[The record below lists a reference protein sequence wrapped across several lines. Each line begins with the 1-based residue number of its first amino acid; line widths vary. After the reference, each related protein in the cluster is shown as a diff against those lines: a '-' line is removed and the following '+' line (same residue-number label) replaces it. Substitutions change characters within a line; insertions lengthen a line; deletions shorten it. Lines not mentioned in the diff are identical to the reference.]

1 MRRGAAPI
9 PAAIQSRG
17 TAATLP
23 WLAAVLALAA
33 PAVARYDNGPPIEIR
48 RISSAI
54 SVDGDLSDPGW
65 LEATP
70 VDSWWETNP
79 GDNLEPKVKNRA
91 RLAYDGE
98 FLYAAFEFED
108 PEPGAIRAP
117 LGDRDVVPSYTD
129 YAGVILDPRGDGK
142 TAQMF
147 LANARGIQYDAITSD
162 ATGEDSAPDFYWE
175 AAGELVPGGWRLELR
190 IPFSSIRYVDPDPDH
205 WGILLYRNQPRE
217 YRYQYFSSRLPR
229 ERNCFVCNVRDLT
242 GIRELPDGGHWVVAP
257 YATAGQGQTAEG
269 GPGGRLETGDGEL
282 DGGVDLKW
290 LPNPDTVIDATIN
303 PDFSQIEL
311 DTAQIT
317 ANERFALFLPEKRPF
332 FLESVDLFTT
342 SIQAVYTRTF
352 ASPKWGARATGAGE
366 KVKYTL
372 LAGEDRGGGSVII
385 PGSESSSLALQ
396 DFSSWVTIGRVRR
409 EIGSS
414 FVSFLYSGREIEEGG
429 GYNRVAGP
437 DFEWRPTE
445 QDTVVG
451 QLLWSASET
460 PVRPDLAEEWDGRS
474 LAGHAAELWWQR
486 ATGVWDLFLGARDLS
501 DEFRAD
507 NGFVPQVGYRRGSF
521 EVGRTWRP
529 EERAVRRLRLFTFGE
544 HQADTDGRL
553 LYRAVTSGFGLDA
566 PLNTFLRLELGADDV
581 RAGDQVFRRYQVR
594 PTVEIKP
601 GGFFSRIYLYGVLGD
616 ETDFANDRPATGGTV
631 ELEADLRAGDHLLLS
646 LGASRRWLDVDAEGH
661 SGARLLTAQVE
672 SVKAVWTFDART
684 WLRLIGQYAET
695 ERDPTLYTDPVDA
708 KTAGFAGS
716 LVFAYKLNWQTVLY
730 VGVSDDRALDEQA
743 NLAPSQRQAFLKI
756 SYAFRG

>member
-1 MRRGAAPI
+1 MPEAVPSRSPVHLRAWSAVALALVVAAPGGAA
-9 PAAIQSRG
+9 RF
-17 TAATLP
+17 
-23 WLAAVLALAA
+23 
-33 PAVARYDNGPPIEIR
+33 DNGPAIEIR
-48 RISSAI
+48 RISAPI
-54 SVDGDLSDPGW
+54 EVDGDLSDPGW
-65 LEATP
+65 QEATP

-147 LANARGIQYDAITSD
+147 LANARGIQYDALTSD
-162 ATGEDSAPDFYWE
+162 ASGEDSAPDFYWE
-175 AAGELVPGGWRLELR
+175 AAGRMVEGGWRLEMR
-190 IPFSSIRYVDPDPDH
+190 IPFSSIRYVDPNPDH

-217 YRYQYFSSRLPR
+217 YRYQYFTSRLPR

-242 GIRELPDGGHWVVAP
+242 GMSELPSGGHWVLAP
-257 YATAGQGQTAEG
+257 YATAGQGQEAAG
-269 GPGGRLETGDGEL
+269 GAGGELETGDAEV
-282 DGGVDLKW
+282 DGGVDFKW
-290 LPNPDTVIDATIN
+290 MPNPDTVIDATIN
-303 PDFSQIEL
+303 PDFSQIEI

-342 SIQAVYTRTF
+342 PIQAVYTRTF
-352 ASPKWGARATGAGE
+352 ASPRWGGRATGGGE
-366 KVKYTL
+366 KTKYTL
-372 LAGEDRGGGSVII
+372 LAGEDRGGGSVIL
-385 PGSESSSLALQ
+385 PGTESSSLALQ
-396 DFSSWVTIGRVRR
+396 DFGSWVTIGRVRR
-409 EIGSS
+409 EVGSS
-414 FVSFLYSGREIEEGG
+414 FVSFLYSGREIDGG
-429 GYNRVAGP
+429 GSNRVLGP
-437 DFEWRPTE
+437 DFEWRPTG
-445 QDTVVG
+445 QDTVAG

-486 ATGVWDLFLGARDLS
+486 ATGTWDVYLFGSDID

-507 NGFVPQVGYRRGSF
+507 NGFVPQVGYRRGVY

-529 EERAVRRLRLFTFGE
+529 EERPVRRFRAFSWGE
-544 HQADTDGRL
+544 YQADLDGRL
-553 LYRAVTSGFGLDA
+553 LYRAVNGGFGLDA
-566 PLNTFLRLELGADDV
+566 PLNSFFRLELRADDV
-581 RAGDQVFRRYQVR
+581 RAGEEVFRRYQVL
-594 PTVEIKP
+594 PIVEVKP
-601 GGFFSRIYLYGVLGD
+601 GGFFSRVYLEAVLGD
-616 ETDFANDRPATGGTV
+616 ETDFANERPATGGTV
-631 ELEADLRAGDHLLLS
+631 ELEADLRGGDHLLLS
-646 LGASRRWLDVDAEGH
+646 VGASRRWLDVDAAGR
-661 SGARLLTAQVE
+661 SGARLLTAQVG
-672 SVKAVWTFDART
+672 SLKAVWTFDART

-695 ERDPTLYTDPVDA
+695 ERDPSLYAEAVDA
-708 KTAGFAGS
+708 KSAGFAGS

-730 VGVSDDRALDEQA
+730 VGVSDNRELDPQQS
-743 NLAPSQRQAFLKI
+743 LAPAARQAFLKV